1 MRHSPRG
8 NALTRYMCI
17 RRMPRMT
24 AQAKHLTVR
33 NVPPAIMRAL
43 DRERRKARASLN
55 QAVIDALG
63 RGLGVSHSD
72 DFDNGLRALAGSW
85 SAGELRAFETATA
98 PLEKIDEDLWK

>member
-1 MRHSPRG
+1 MLSV
-8 NALTRYMCI
+8 NAR
-17 RRMPRMT
+17 P
-24 AQAKHLTVR
+24 KHLTVR

-43 DRERRKARASLN
+43 DRERRKARRSLN

-63 RGLGVSHSD
+63 RGLGVGRVD

-98 PLEKIDEDLWK
+98 GFETVDEDLWK